1 MVVLVEL
8 HKDHQV
14 LKVQKDQMVVVLLLK
29 QLHPIPFIE
38 SEEVVVEE
46 AVMTFHPHIVMVN
59 LVEVEEDQ
67 LHTQDHQVG
76 DKDKLHIIQVNQ
88 LIMDNLVQVI

>member
-46 AVMTFHPHIVMVN
+46 AVMTFHPHIVLAN

-76 DKDKLHIIQVNQ
+76 QQHNLLIIQANQ